1 MFELKVTQHFAA
13 AHNLREF
20 GGRCENLH
28 GHNWFVEAVVRADA
42 LDRIGLALDFGRL
55 KTHLNS
61 VLELLDHQYLNDL
74 AAFQSQNPSS
84 ENIARYIFQHLAPLV
99 ERETGGR
106 ARLRS
111 VSAWESENA
120 SATYIDTTDG
130 TVW

>member
-28 GHNWFVEAVVRADA
+28 GHNWFVEAVVRAGE
-42 LDRIGLALDFGRL
+42 LDRIGLALDFGILKARL
-55 KTHLNS
+55 KD

-74 AAFQSQNPSS
+74 PAFQSQNPSS
-84 ENIARYIFQHLAPLV
+84 ENIALFIFRRLSPLV
-99 ERETGGR
+99 EEETGGR
-106 ARLRS
+106 ARLHS

-120 SATYIDTTDG
+120 AATYIEPQTI
-130 TVW
+130 